1 MLKRFSLKNY
11 RNFKDEIMINFEDIA
26 GYQFNTE
33 CITNGILSKM
43 LIYGKNAT
51 GKTNLGRA
59 LMDINTTLY
68 LGFRMQANE
77 NFMNADSDESFA
89 FFSYTFEFDDKE
101 LIL

>member
-51 GKTNLGRA
+51 GKTNLGRV
-59 LMDINTTLY
+59 IISRSSTTQ
-68 LGFRMQANE
+68 FTTSAPVVDNCSTTSANR
-77 NFMNADSDESFA
+77 
-89 FFSYTFEFDDKE
+89 
-101 LIL
+101 